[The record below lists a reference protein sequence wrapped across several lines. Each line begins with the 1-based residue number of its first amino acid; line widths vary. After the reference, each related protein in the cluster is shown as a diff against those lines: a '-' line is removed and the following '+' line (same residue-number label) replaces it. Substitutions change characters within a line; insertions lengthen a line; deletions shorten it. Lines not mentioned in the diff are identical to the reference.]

1 MSGRHTRPLF
11 DLISERRSAEAPPPR
26 RPLPTPEPT
35 AAPAPSRAAAREH
48 AEELGAAGGGSWL
61 HHSGTVAIPMN
72 GIYVGAAI
80 LIALLVVVW
89 VAGNKAG
96 ASAKER
102 ELQPLLQNAVRPE
115 SDPLVDRPAR
125 QGEPSPITQ
134 QPTGIRT
141 PTQTPPVPPPIPG
154 TASLFSAK
162 GPLAADP
169 RQSGLNY
176 YVLERLPREESE
188 RVLAFLDQN
197 NFHAFA
203 TVDRSARGAN
213 NPPLYRIIALPGI
226 TGEQY
231 RTNDAAR
238 RRVQDEASRL
248 GGVWRNNHR
257 GSTSFARPVW
267 EKYDGQ

>member
-11 DLISERRSAEAPPPR
+11 DLISERRSAEAPPR
-26 RPLPTPEPT
+26 RPLPAPEPT
-35 AAPAPSRAAAREH
+35 PASAPSRAAAREH
-48 AEELGAAGGGSWL
+48 AEELGASGGGSWL

-72 GIYVGAAI
+72 GIYVGAAV

-115 SDPLVDRPAR
+115 GDPLVERPVR
-125 QGEPSPITQ
+125 QPETSPITQ
-134 QPTGIRT
+134 QPTGSRT
-141 PTQTPPVPPPIPG
+141 GTTPGPGPVPIPG
-154 TASLFSAK
+154 TASVFSAK

-169 RQSGLNY
+169 RQPGLNY

-197 NFHAFA
+197 NFQAFA
-203 TVDRSARGAN
+203 TVDRSGRGAN

-231 RTNDAAR
+231 RTNDAQR
-238 RRVQDEASRL
+238 RRVQDEAARL
-248 GGVWRNNHR
+248 GGLWRNNHR

-267 EKYDGQ
+267 EKFESQ